1 MSETLSVADL
11 LTGVETALL
20 STYPG
25 PVWVRGEIS
34 GLRRTNRGAAFL
46 KLVDSDNQ
54 DQSVEVGVRGRILAE
69 IDTALNAAGV
79 GSLRSGIEV
88 RLEVMVTLRRG
99 TSLVQLSLMRVDPE
113 FIAGKLAVDREEVL
127 RRLQADRLLEVNGS
141 LPIPLVPLRVG
152 LVTSRGSA
160 AHADFLN
167 HLKAPGYRFQ
177 ILTAEAMMQGE
188 TSPEQV
194 IRGLDR
200 LAREPV
206 DMVAL
211 VRGGGSKL
219 DLSTF
224 DDEGVARR
232 IAAMPQP
239 VITGIGSETDRS
251 IADEVAAVAE
261 KTPTAAAGWLV
272 TKVSDFAG
280 RIDRAEESIRDESSK
295 AIARANSGLNHLVA
309 QIAGSREALRRQE
322 DGLSHL
328 RDSIVDSARRGVQ
341 NQRSVIDSYSE
352 LISTMGL
359 ERTLRRGFTVV
370 TRPDGSAVREAAS
383 LSRGDRVSVR
393 FADGR
398 VSMEVE
404 GRDE

>member
-1 MSETLSVADL
+1 MTETLSVADL
-11 LTGVETALL
+11 LQGVEAALV

-25 PVWVRGEIS
+25 PVWVKGEIS
-34 GLRRTNRGAAFL
+34 GLRRTNRGAAFF

-54 DQSVEVGVRGRILAE
+54 DQSVEVGARGRVLAE
-69 IDTALNAAGV
+69 IDTALNTAGV

-88 RLEVMVTLRRG
+88 RLEVTVTLRRG
-99 TSLVQLSLMRVDPE
+99 TSLVQLSLLRVDPE
-113 FIAGKLAVDREEVL
+113 FIAGKLAVDRAEVL
-127 RRLQADRLLEVNGS
+127 RRLRADRLLEMNGS

-167 HLKAPGYRFQ
+167 HLKAPGYRFRVS
-177 ILTAEAMMQGE
+177 TVEAIMQGE

-194 IRGLDR
+194 VRGLDR

-219 DLSTF
+219 DLSAF

-232 IAAMPQP
+232 IASMPTP
-239 VITGIGSETDRS
+239 VITGIGHETDRS

-272 TKVSDFAG
+272 TRVSEFAG
-280 RIDRAEESIRDESSK
+280 RISRAEEAIRDESSK
-295 AIARANSGLNHLVA
+295 AIARANKGLNHLVA
-309 QIAGSREALRRQE
+309 QISGSREALRRQA

-328 RDSIVDSARRGVQ
+328 KEAISESARR
-341 NQRSVIDSYSE
+341 SP
-352 LISTMGL
+352 L
-359 ERTLRRGFTVV
+359 EVK
-370 TRPDGSAVREAAS
+370 
-383 LSRGDRVSVR
+383 
-393 FADGR
+393 
-398 VSMEVE
+398 
-404 GRDE
+404 